1 MWTKAAPTSFETDAS
16 CPAAVSFTYF
26 ASSGSAS
33 QASTSVIAAALSTR
47 FGSRLRTNALTADES
62 RMSRRCQ
69 SIRFSPGAW
78 RPRWG
83 AITWCP
89 RRNASWPMYCPR
101 RPVPP
106 MSRTR
111 ATSSAWM
118 GWPKPFRGERICSA
132 DQCLGVLHGFDSRRR
147 RPAAQTDSR
156 RTGLPHGNAPHRLAA
171 VRTVRAIVRDDRV
184 PRDREG
190 LALSQEADGSFRR
203 GARDRES
210 GLLRQSRPIPDE
222 RQGERVLSGR
232 AEPHADQDSSVRRPR
247 LQGGRTGT
255 GVPRELPDGAVRLQG
270 AGRVPDPLRFE
281 GHPIRLGRPDEVRT
295 SWRGWS

>member
-47 FGSRLRTNALTADES
+47 CGVRLRTIALTADES

-78 RPRWG
+78 RPRWV

-89 RRNASWPMYCPR
+89 RRSASWPMYCPR

-118 GWPKPFRGERICSA
+118 GGPKPFRGERICSA
-132 DQCLGVLHGFDSRRR
+132 AQYPGVLHGFDSRRR
-147 RPAAQTDSR
+147 RPAAQTDPR
-156 RTGLPHGNAPHRLAA
+156 RTGVPHGNAPHRLAG
-171 VRTVRAIVRDDRV
+171 VRAVRAIVRDHRV
-184 PRDREG
+184 PRGREG
-190 LALSQEADGSFRR
+190 LALSQGADGSLRR
-203 GARDRES
+203 GARDSES
-210 GLLRQSRPIPDE
+210 RVLRQSRSVPDE

-232 AEPHADQDSSVRRPR
+232 EEPHVDQDPALRDPR
-247 LQGGRTGT
+247 VQGGWTRTGIP
-255 GVPRELPDGAVRLQG
+255 GELSHGAVQLQR
-270 AGRVPDPLRFE
+270 AG
-281 GHPIRLGRPDEVRT
+281 
-295 SWRGWS
+295 

>member
-78 RPRWG
+78 RPRWV

-89 RRNASWPMYCPR
+89 RPSASWPMYCPR

-118 GWPKPFRGERICSA
+118 GGPKPFRGERICSA
-132 DQCLGVLHGFDSRRR
+132 AQYPGVLHGFDSRRR
-147 RPAAQTDSR
+147 RPAAQTDPR
-156 RTGLPHGNAPHRLAA
+156 RTGVPHGNAPHRLAG
-171 VRTVRAIVRDDRV
+171 VRAVRAIVHHDRI
-184 PRDREG
+184 PGNREG
-190 LALSQEADGSFRR
+190 LALSQEADGPLRR
-203 GARDRES
+203 RARDSKGR
-210 GLLRQSRPIPDE
+210 LLRQSRPVPDE

-232 AEPHADQDSSVRRPR
+232 AERDVDQDPSVRHPR
-247 LQGGRTGT
+247 FQGGRTRT
-255 GVPRELPDGAVRLQG
+255 GVPRELPHGAV
-270 AGRVPDPLRFE
+270 
-281 GHPIRLGRPDEVRT
+281 
-295 SWRGWS
+295 